1 MPLVKICGVTT
12 LQDALAAAH
21 AGAAFIGLNFYKPSP
36 RYIEPAGAVA
46 LAAALRGQ
54 LLAACPLLVGVFVN
68 ESLAG
73 LQEICDQVQLDY
85 LQLSGS
91 EPPQLLAALHGR
103 AFKAIRPQSVAEAQ
117 ELAARYAPSATRDE
131 RAPALLLDAYH
142 PALYGGTGTQANR
155 DLVQAVQALVPRVMV
170 AGGLTPANVADLV
183 AALGPWGVDTA
194 SGVENGNPR
203 HKDHARIEE
212 FIRQANTAAGNAK

>member
-1 MPLVKICGVTT
+1 MPKVKICGVTT

-21 AGAAFIGLNFYKPSP
+21 AGAAFIGLNFYEPSP
-36 RYIEPAGAVA
+36 RYIEPASAAVIVQ
-46 LAAALRGQ
+46 ALRAQ

-73 LQEICDQVQLDY
+73 LQEVCDRVELDY
-85 LQLSGS
+85 LQLSGA

-103 AFKAIRPQSVAEAQ
+103 AFKAIRPQSVAEARA
-117 ELAARYAPSATRDE
+117 LATTYATSTTCDE

-142 PALYGGTGTQANR
+142 PALYGGTGTQASR
-155 DLVQAVQALVPRVMV
+155 ELVQAVQALVPRVMV

-183 AALGPWGVDTA
+183 AAADPWGVDTA

-212 FIRQANTAAGNAK
+212 FIRQANTASGNTK

>member
-1 MPLVKICGVTT
+1 MPKVKICGVTT
-12 LQDALAAAH
+12 LQDALAAAQ
-21 AGAAFIGLNFYKPSP
+21 AGAAFIGLNFYEPSP
-36 RYIEPAGAVA
+36 RYIEPASAAVIVQ
-46 LAAALRGQ
+46 ALRAQ

-68 ESLAG
+68 ESLAR
-73 LQEICDQVQLDY
+73 LQEVCDQVQLDY

-103 AFKAIRPQSVAEAQ
+103 AFKAIRPQSVAEARA
-117 ELAARYAPSATRDE
+117 LATTYATSTTRDE
-131 RAPALLLDAYH
+131 RAPALLLDSYH

-155 DLVQAVQALVPRVMV
+155 ELVQAVQALVPRVMV

-183 AALGPWGVDTA
+183 EAAGPWGVDTA
-194 SGVENGNPR
+194 GGVENGNPR

-212 FIRQANTAAGNAK
+212 FIRQANTAAGKTK